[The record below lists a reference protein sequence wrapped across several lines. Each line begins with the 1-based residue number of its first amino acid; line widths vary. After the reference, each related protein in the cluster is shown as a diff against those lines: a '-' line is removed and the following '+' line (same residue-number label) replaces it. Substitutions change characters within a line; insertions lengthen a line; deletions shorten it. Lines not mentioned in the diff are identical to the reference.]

1 VLSAAESLPASLFLS
16 KIKHMKYRILSI
28 EELSHLEEDFKHF
41 LIVNGVHAEEWEAL
55 NKNDVDKAVQL
66 VELFSD
72 TVLQKVYEKLEYLEF
87 RSLDTCMVFHLVEDK
102 IELISIHRM
111 PESNVD
117 LSTVESI
124 HEALKKNADQL
135 SFFKTEKPYSKN
147 REAEIHEMIE
157 QGCLLSSSQFWTAL
171 SLSIVKR

>member
-1 VLSAAESLPASLFLS
+1 
-16 KIKHMKYRILSI
+16 MKYRILSN

-41 LIVNGVHAEEWEAL
+41 LIVNGVHGEEWEAL
-55 NKNDVDKAVQL
+55 NKNDVDKAIQL

-72 TVLQKVYEKLEYLEF
+72 TVLQKVYEKIEYLEF
-87 RSLDTCMVFHLVEDK
+87 RSLDTCMVFHLGKDK

-111 PESNVD
+111 AESIVD

-124 HEALKKNADQL
+124 HEALKKSADQL
-135 SFFKTEKPYSKN
+135 NFFKTEKPYSKN

-171 SLSIVKR
+171 ALSIVKP